1 MGFNV
6 TLQARGGNTTP
17 DRTENRWN
25 SNFITTVH
33 NKAYGGFTLTKYKSI
48 VTNADKWG
56 QGVIRYTEP
65 FKSNYVGW
73 FMTNKRTEGGTIYYD
88 IQFPDSANYGNNEFY
103 VITNGGQAR
112 LYTTSAYVNK
122 PTKPLSEYVHI
133 WNAGGHPL
141 YNFTDYPYAVTN
153 KSNYAPSNGI
163 WNIVAGSFIDQNY
176 INTIFDLGNNKIG
189 VDGPGNQQYSK
200 YIFSNGE
207 SGYTEDSSF
216 GSELT
221 IPNNL
226 LNDPN
231 AWVQLIPNNTNT
243 IYKNNRHPNYTES
256 QKIPFNLV
264 KRINGN
270 YNLRNYIVGNIYNLR
285 SALAPNTFNPNIHW
299 YICGLTGWR
308 SGSNVTLRFKYI
320 SSGRPDRVVVRNN
333 NFTTSAI
340 SAQDVNGWAQVTV
353 SCGDKGLFLSF
364 YCNGRQQDAV
374 IHID

>member
-25 SNFITTVH
+25 SNFINTVH
-33 NKAYGGFTLTKYKSI
+33 GKAEGGFTVIRYKSI
-48 VTNADKWG
+48 VMNADKWG
-56 QGVIRYTEP
+56 QGVIRYNEP
-65 FKSNYVGW
+65 FKANYSGY
-73 FMTNKRTEGGTIYYD
+73 FITGKRTEGGTVYYN
-88 IQFPDSANYGNNEFY
+88 IQFPDHPNWGNQQYY
-103 VITNGGQAR
+103 VITLGGQAR
-112 LYTTSAYVNK
+112 LYTTTPYINK
-122 PTKPLSEYVHI
+122 PNKLFIEQVHI
-133 WNAGGHPL
+133 QDAGGHPL
-141 YNFTDYPYAVTN
+141 YNFTDYPFAVANT
-153 KSNYAPSNGI
+153 SNYASRNGL
-163 WNIVAGSFIDQNY
+163 WYTVDGSFIDQNY
-176 INTIFDLGNNKIG
+176 INTIYDFGNNRIG

-207 SGYTEDSSF
+207 SGYTEDTALGSS
-216 GSELT
+216 LT
-221 IPNNL
+221 IPNSL
-226 LNDPN
+226 VNDPN

-243 IYKNNRHPNYTES
+243 IYKNQPHPSYTSS

-264 KRINGN
+264 KRINGS
-270 YNLRNYIVGNIYNLR
+270 YNLKSDIVNGIYNLR
-285 SALAPNTFNPNIHW
+285 SALSPNTFNPNVHW

-320 SSGRPDRVVVRNN
+320 SNGRPDRVVVRNN

-364 YCNGRQQDAV
+364 YCNGRQQDAA
-374 IHID
+374 IHVD